1 MNLAWGFPMSPKS
14 PDALEPQR
22 WLATTLRSIG
32 DAVIA
37 TDAHGRVTMMNP
49 VAEQL
54 TGRTFGAS
62 RGKMLDEVMQL
73 VSGITRKPLESPVAR
88 VLREGLVA
96 GLAPDALLVH
106 PDGHEIPIADSA
118 APIREDDG
126 TVHGVVLVFRDAS
139 AEKMAAVRHEFIAL
153 ATATLAS
160 SLDYHETLVRLAE
173 LVVPRLADWCV
184 VHERDDDLG
193 GARQIAV
200 AHVDPRKRE
209 MARDYARRMPIDMGA
224 ARGVGAVMRTGRSEL
239 YPEMSDALV
248 AQIVTD
254 PERRRLIRDLQL
266 RSSLVVPLAAG
277 PAVVGAMTL
286 VYAESG
292 RRYSPDDLAFAE
304 ELGRR
309 AGSAIENARLYGAEQ
324 RAREAAD
331 ATNRAKDEFIAAV
344 SHELRTPL
352 TAILGWSKMMNS
364 AALDANQQKHACQTI
379 ERNAVA
385 MSQLVEDLLDVSRIV
400 NGQMRIDARPL
411 DVVPLVD
418 AAMDSVQ
425 AAANGK
431 RIRLVRT
438 FDTRADEVLGDERR
452 LQQIV
457 WNVVSN
463 AVKFTGRGGEVRVS
477 VRSTLDAVEIS
488 VSDDGRGIESRFL
501 PCVFEP
507 FRQADGGS
515 ARMTRGLG
523 LGLTITKHLV
533 EMHGGTIEVAS
544 EGLGKGATFTVKLP
558 RLGAASKHEVEIV
571 TPPAPRSVPEL
582 SGLRVLMVDDEPD
595 ARDLVRAVLEH
606 SGSIVRTAPDV
617 RSALDALE
625 SEVPDVLLSDIGMPG
640 ESGYDLIRQVRALPP
655 DRGGAVPAAA
665 LTAYVRPED
674 RRKVLG
680 AGFMMHVPKPV
691 DPAELVAVVAALARS
706 SPHNAP

>member
-1 MNLAWGFPMSPKS
+1 MSEKS
-14 PDALEPQR
+14 QNALEPQR

-32 DAVIA
+32 DGVIA

-54 TGRTFGAS
+54 TGRTLLEA
-62 RGKMLDEVMQL
+62 RGKTLGEVMQL
-73 VSGITRKPLESPVAR
+73 INGVTRKPIETPVAR

-96 GLAPDALLVH
+96 GLAQDTLLVH

-139 AEKMAAVRHEFIAL
+139 AEKMAAVRHEFIVE

-160 SLDYHETLVRLAE
+160 SLDYHETLARLAE
-173 LVVPRLADWCV
+173 LAVPRLADWCI
-184 VHERDDDLG
+184 VHERDDAG
-193 GARQIAV
+193 GAQQVAV
-200 AHVDPRKRE
+200 AHVDPSKRE
-209 MARDYARRMPIDMGA
+209 MARDYARRMPIDMSAPHGSA
-224 ARGVGAVMRTGRSEL
+224 AVMRTGRSEL
-239 YPEMSDALV
+239 YPEISDALITQMV
-248 AQIVTD
+248 AD
-254 PERRRLIRDLQL
+254 PERRKLIRGLEL
-266 RSSLVVPLAAG
+266 RSSLIVPLAAG

-286 VYAESG
+286 VFAESG

-309 AGSAIENARLYGAEQ
+309 AGIAIENARLYGAEQ

-331 ATNRAKDEFIAAV
+331 AASRAKDEFIAAV

-352 TAILGWSKMMNS
+352 TAILGWSKMMNVS
-364 AALDANQQKHACQTI
+364 ALDEAQQKRATQTI

-400 NGQMRIDARPL
+400 SGKMHIDAHPL
-411 DVVPLVD
+411 GVVPVVD
-418 AAMDSVQ
+418 AAIDSVQ
-425 AAANGK
+425 AAATGK
-431 RIRLVRT
+431 QIRLVRS
-438 FDTRADEVLGDERR
+438 FPAGSAEVLGDARR

-463 AVKFTGRGGEVRVS
+463 AVKFTPRGGEVRIG
-477 VRSTLDAVEIS
+477 VRATPDAVEIGVKDS
-488 VSDDGRGIESRFL
+488 GRGIDPRFL

-515 ARMTRGLG
+515 ARVTGGLG
-523 LGLTITKHLV
+523 LGLAITKHLV
-533 EMHGGTIEVAS
+533 EIHGGTIDVES
-544 EGLGKGATFTVKLP
+544 EGLGKGATFTITLP
-558 RLGAASKHEVEIV
+558 KLGAPPVSASEPLITMEQ
-571 TPPAPRSVPEL
+571 APEEQQL

-595 ARDLVRAVLEH
+595 ARDLVRAVLEN
-606 SGSIVRTAPDV
+606 SGSIVRTASNV
-617 RSALDALE
+617 RSALDALDDE
-625 SEVPDVLLSDIGMPG
+625 IPDVLLSDIGMPG
-640 ESGYDLIRQVRALPP
+640 ESGYDLIRQVRALPHE
-655 DRGGAVPAAA
+655 RGGDVPAAA

-691 DPAELVAVVAALARS
+691 DPAELVAVVAALARANPEARS
-706 SPHNAP
+706 RVG

>member
-1 MNLAWGFPMSPKS
+1 MSQKS
-14 PDALEPQR
+14 HDALEPQR

-54 TGRTFGAS
+54 TGRTLAES
-62 RGKMLDEVMQL
+62 RGKMLDVVMRL
-73 VSGITRKPLESPVAR
+73 VSSTTRKTLESPVAR

-96 GLAPDALLVH
+96 GLAQDAVLLRS
-106 PDGHEIPIADSA
+106 DGQEIPIADSA

-139 AEKMAAVRHEFIAL
+139 AEKVAAVRHEFIVE
-153 ATATLAS
+153 ATAALAS
-160 SLDYHETLVRLAE
+160 SLDYHETLERLAE

-184 VHERDDDLG
+184 VHERDDSG
-193 GARQIAV
+193 GAQQVAV

-209 MARDYARRMPIDMGA
+209 MAREYARRIPVDMSATHGA
-224 ARGVGAVMRTGRSEL
+224 PAVMRTGRSEL
-239 YPEMSDALV
+239 YPEISDELV
-248 AQIVTD
+248 AQMVTD
-254 PERRRLIRDLQL
+254 PERRRLIRDLEL
-266 RSSLVVPLAAG
+266 RSTLIVPIVAG
-277 PAVVGAMTL
+277 PVVVGAMTL
-286 VYAESG
+286 VFAESG

-331 ATNRAKDEFIAAV
+331 AASRAKDDFIAAV

-352 TAILGWSKMMNS
+352 TAILGWSKMMNGAS
-364 AALDANQQKHACQTI
+364 LDANQQRRASQTI

-400 NGQMRIDARPL
+400 SGKMRIDAHPL
-411 DVVPLVD
+411 GVVPVVD

-425 AAANGK
+425 AAADGK
-431 RIRLVRT
+431 QIRLVRSL
-438 FDTRADEVLGDERR
+438 DANADEVLGDARR

-463 AVKFTGRGGEVRVS
+463 AVKFTPRGGEVRVA
-477 VRSTLDAVEIS
+477 VRTTPDAVEIS
-488 VSDDGRGIESRFL
+488 VSDDGRGIEPRFL

-515 ARMTRGLG
+515 ARMTGGLG
-523 LGLTITKHLV
+523 LGLAITKHLV
-533 EMHGGTIEVAS
+533 EMHGGTIDVAS
-544 EGLGKGATFTVKLP
+544 EGLGKGATFTVRLP
-558 RLGAASKHEVEIV
+558 RLGAPSKHEVEIV
-571 TPPAPRSVPEL
+571 APPAPRNEPQL

-617 RSALDALE
+617 RSALDALRN
-625 SEVPDVLLSDIGMPG
+625 EVPDVLLSDIGMPG

-655 DRGGAVPAAA
+655 ERGGDVPAAA

-706 SPHNAP
+706 SPHNAA

>member
-1 MNLAWGFPMSPKS
+1 MSEKS
-14 PDALEPQR
+14 HDALEPQR

-32 DAVIA
+32 DGVIA

-54 TGRTFGAS
+54 TGRTILES
-62 RGKMLDEVMQL
+62 RGKTLAEVMQL
-73 VSGITRKPLESPVAR
+73 ISGVTRKPIETPVAR

-96 GLAPDALLVH
+96 GLAHDAVLIH

-139 AEKMAAVRHEFIAL
+139 AEKMAAVRHEFIVE

-173 LVVPRLADWCV
+173 LAVPRLADWCI
-184 VHERDDDLG
+184 VHERDDEG
-193 GARQIAV
+193 GAKQVAV
-200 AHVDPRKRE
+200 AHVDPAKRE
-209 MARDYARRMPIDMGA
+209 MARDYARRIPIDMNAPRGA
-224 ARGVGAVMRTGRSEL
+224 PAVMRTGRSEL
-239 YPEMSDALV
+239 YPEISDALITQMV
-248 AQIVTD
+248 PDA
-254 PERRRLIRDLQL
+254 ERRRLIRSLSL
-266 RSSLVVPLAAG
+266 RSSLIVPLAAG

-292 RRYSPDDLAFAE
+292 RKYSPDDLAFAE

-309 AGSAIENARLYGAEQ
+309 AGIAIENARLYGAEQ

-331 ATNRAKDEFIAAV
+331 AASRAKDEFIAAV

-352 TAILGWSKMMNS
+352 TAILGWSKMMNGAS
-364 AALDANQQKHACQTI
+364 LDAAQQRRATQTI

-400 NGQMRIDARPL
+400 SGKMRIDAHPL
-411 DVVPLVD
+411 GVVPVVD
-418 AAMDSVQ
+418 AAIDSVQ

-431 RIRLVRT
+431 QIRLVRSFET
-438 FDTRADEVLGDERR
+438 HTGEVLGDARR

-463 AVKFTGRGGEVRVS
+463 AVKFTPRGGEVRVA
-477 VRSTLDAVEIS
+477 VRSSADTVEIA
-488 VSDDGRGIESRFL
+488 VSDDGRGIDARFL

-515 ARMTRGLG
+515 ARVAGGLG
-523 LGLTITKHLV
+523 LGLAITKHLV
-533 EMHGGTIEVAS
+533 EIHGGTIDVAS
-544 EGLGKGATFTVKLP
+544 DGLGKGATFTITLP
-558 RLGAASKHEVEIV
+558 KLGA
-571 TPPAPRSVPEL
+571 PAKMQAEPFAVVPSEEPEQEL

-606 SGSIVRTAPDV
+606 SGSIVRTASNV
-617 RSALDALE
+617 RSALDALQD
-625 SEVPDVLLSDIGMPG
+625 EVPDVLLSDIGMPG
-640 ESGYDLIRQVRALPP
+640 ESGYDLIRQVRALP
-655 DRGGAVPAAA
+655 REHGGDVPAAA

-691 DPAELVAVVAALARS
+691 DPAELVAVVAALARANPEARS
-706 SPHNAP
+706 RAG

>member
-1 MNLAWGFPMSPKS
+1 MSEKPR
-14 PDALEPQR
+14 DALEPQR

-32 DAVIA
+32 DGVIA

-54 TGRTFGAS
+54 TGRTILDA
-62 RGKMLDEVMQL
+62 RGKTLGEVMQL
-73 VSGITRKPLESPVAR
+73 ISGVTRLPIETPVAR

-96 GLAPDALLVH
+96 GLTQDALLIH

-139 AEKMAAVRHEFIAL
+139 AEKMAAVRHEFMVE

-173 LVVPRLADWCV
+173 LAVPRLADWCI
-184 VHERDDDLG
+184 VHERDDAG
-193 GARQIAV
+193 GAQQVAV
-200 AHVDPRKRE
+200 AHVDPNKRE
-209 MARDYARRMPIDMGA
+209 LARDYARRMPIDMTAPTGA
-224 ARGVGAVMRTGRSEL
+224 PAVMRTGRSEL
-239 YPEMSDALV
+239 YPEISEALV
-248 AQIVTD
+248 QQTVAD
-254 PERRRLIRDLQL
+254 PKVRKLIHDLEV
-266 RSSLVVPLAAG
+266 RSALIVPLAAG
-277 PAVVGAMTL
+277 PAIVGAMTL

-292 RRYSPDDLAFAE
+292 RRYSPHDLAFAE
-304 ELGRR
+304 ELGRC
-309 AGSAIENARLYGAEQ
+309 AGIAIENARLYGAEQ

-331 ATNRAKDEFIAAV
+331 AASRAKDEFIAAV

-352 TAILGWSKMMNS
+352 TAILGWSKMMN
-364 AALDANQQKHACQTI
+364 AASLDATQQRRAVQTI
-379 ERNAVA
+379 ERNAVVMA
-385 MSQLVEDLLDVSRIV
+385 QLVEDLLDVSRIV
-400 NGQMRIDARPL
+400 SGKMRIDAHPL
-411 DVVPLVD
+411 GVVPVVD
-418 AAMDSVQ
+418 AAIDSIQ
-425 AAANGK
+425 AAASSK
-431 RIRLVRT
+431 QIRLVKS
-438 FDTRADEVLGDERR
+438 FDTRTCEVLGDARR
-452 LQQIV
+452 LQQVV

-463 AVKFTGRGGEVRVS
+463 AVKFTPRGGEVRVG
-477 VRSTLDAVEIS
+477 VRATSSDAVEIS
-488 VSDDGRGIESRFL
+488 VSDDGRGIDQRFL

-515 ARMTRGLG
+515 ARVTGGLG
-523 LGLTITKHLV
+523 LGLAITKHLV
-533 EMHGGTIEVAS
+533 EIHGGTIDVAS
-544 EGLGKGATFTVKLP
+544 EGLGKGATFTITLP
-558 RLGAASKHEVEIV
+558 KLGAARPSEPVITPVIV
-571 TPPAPRSVPEL
+571 PPEREL

-606 SGSIVRTAPDV
+606 SGSIVRTASSV
-617 RSALDALE
+617 RSALAALHDE
-625 SEVPDVLLSDIGMPG
+625 IPDVLLSDIGMPG

-655 DRGGAVPAAA
+655 GRGGDVPAAA

-691 DPAELVAVVAALARS
+691 DPTELVAVVAALARS
-706 SPHNAP
+706 SPEARSRVG

>member
-1 MNLAWGFPMSPKS
+1 MTEKS
-14 PDALEPQR
+14 RDVLEPQR

-32 DAVIA
+32 DGVIA

-54 TGRTFGAS
+54 TGRTILEA
-62 RGKMLDEVMQL
+62 RGKTLGEVMQL
-73 VSGITRKPLESPVAR
+73 ISGVTRRPIETPVTR

-96 GLAPDALLVH
+96 GLAQDALLVH

-139 AEKMAAVRHEFIAL
+139 AEKMAAVRHEFIVE

-173 LVVPRLADWCV
+173 LAVPRLADWCI
-184 VHERDDDLG
+184 VHERDDAG
-193 GARQIAV
+193 GAHQVAV
-200 AHVDPRKRE
+200 AHVDPSKRE
-209 MARDYARRMPIDMGA
+209 MARDYARRMPIDMNAPRGA
-224 ARGVGAVMRTGRSEL
+224 PAVMRTGRSEL
-239 YPEMSDALV
+239 YPEVSAALV
-248 AQIVTD
+248 EQTVTD
-254 PERRRLIRDLQL
+254 PEVKKLIRILEV
-266 RSSLVVPLAAG
+266 RSALIVPLAAG

-292 RRYSPDDLAFAE
+292 RHYSPDDLAFAE

-309 AGSAIENARLYGAEQ
+309 AGIAIENARLYGAEQ

-331 ATNRAKDEFIAAV
+331 AASRAKDEFIAAV

-352 TAILGWSKMMNS
+352 TAILGWAKMMNS
-364 AALDANQQKHACQTI
+364 ASLDAAQQRRATQTI

-385 MSQLVEDLLDVSRIV
+385 MAQLVEDLLDVSRIV
-400 NGQMRIDARPL
+400 SGKMRIDAHPL
-411 DVVPLVD
+411 GVVPVVD
-418 AAMDSVQ
+418 AAIDSIQ
-425 AAANGK
+425 AAATGK
-431 RIRLVRT
+431 QIRLVRS
-438 FDTRADEVLGDERR
+438 FDATTDEVLGDARR

-463 AVKFTGRGGEVRVS
+463 AVKFTPRGGHVHVQ
-477 VRSTLDAVEIS
+477 VGSTADAVEIS
-488 VSDDGRGIESRFL
+488 VTDDGRGIDPRFL

-515 ARMTRGLG
+515 ARVTGGLG
-523 LGLTITKHLV
+523 LGLAITKHLV
-533 EMHGGTIEVAS
+533 EIHGGTIDVAS
-544 EGLGKGATFTVKLP
+544 EGLGKGATFTITLPKLGVVSTKP
-558 RLGAASKHEVEIV
+558 RVESIV
-571 TPPAPRSVPEL
+571 TPPPPAEELEL

-606 SGSIVRTAPDV
+606 SGSIVRTASSV
-617 RSALDALE
+617 RSALDALHD
-625 SEVPDVLLSDIGMPG
+625 EVPDVLLSDIGMPG

-655 DRGGAVPAAA
+655 GRGGDVPAAA

-691 DPAELVAVVAALARS
+691 DPDELVAVVAALARANPEARS
-706 SPHNAP
+706 RVG

>member
-1 MNLAWGFPMSPKS
+1 MSEKS
-14 PDALEPQR
+14 QNALEPQR

-32 DAVIA
+32 DGVIA

-54 TGRTFGAS
+54 TGRTLLEA
-62 RGKMLDEVMQL
+62 RGKTLGEVMQL
-73 VSGITRKPLESPVAR
+73 INGVTRKPIETPVAR

-96 GLAPDALLVH
+96 GLAQDTLLVH

-139 AEKMAAVRHEFIAL
+139 AEKMAAVRHEFIVE

-160 SLDYHETLVRLAE
+160 SLDYHETLARLAE
-173 LVVPRLADWCV
+173 LAVPRLADWCI
-184 VHERDDDLG
+184 VHERDDAG
-193 GARQIAV
+193 GAQQVAV
-200 AHVDPRKRE
+200 AHVDPSKRE
-209 MARDYARRMPIDMGA
+209 MARDYARRMPIDMSAPHGSA
-224 ARGVGAVMRTGRSEL
+224 AVMRTGRSEL
-239 YPEMSDALV
+239 YPEISDALITQMV
-248 AQIVTD
+248 AD
-254 PERRRLIRDLQL
+254 PERRKLIRGLEL
-266 RSSLVVPLAAG
+266 RSSLIVPLAAG

-286 VYAESG
+286 VFAESG

-309 AGSAIENARLYGAEQ
+309 AGIAIENARLYGAEQ

-331 ATNRAKDEFIAAV
+331 AASRAKDEFIAAV

-352 TAILGWSKMMNS
+352 TAILGWSKMMNVS
-364 AALDANQQKHACQTI
+364 ALDEAQQKRATQTI

-400 NGQMRIDARPL
+400 SGKMHIDAHPL
-411 DVVPLVD
+411 GVVPVVD
-418 AAMDSVQ
+418 AAIDSVQ
-425 AAANGK
+425 AAATGK
-431 RIRLVRT
+431 QIRLVRS
-438 FDTRADEVLGDERR
+438 FPAGSAEVLGDARR

-463 AVKFTGRGGEVRVS
+463 AVKFTPRGGEVRIG
-477 VRSTLDAVEIS
+477 VRATPDAVEIGVKDS
-488 VSDDGRGIESRFL
+488 GRGIDPRFL

-515 ARMTRGLG
+515 ARVTGGLG
-523 LGLTITKHLV
+523 LGLAITKHLV
-533 EMHGGTIEVAS
+533 EIHGGTIDVES
-544 EGLGKGATFTVKLP
+544 EGLGKGATFTITLP
-558 RLGAASKHEVEIV
+558 KLGAPPVSASEPLITMEQ
-571 TPPAPRSVPEL
+571 APEEQQL

-595 ARDLVRAVLEH
+595 ARDLVRAVLEN
-606 SGSIVRTAPDV
+606 SGSIVRTASNV
-617 RSALDALE
+617 RSALDALDDE
-625 SEVPDVLLSDIGMPG
+625 IPDVLLSDIGMPG
-640 ESGYDLIRQVRALPP
+640 ESGYDLIRQVRALPHE
-655 DRGGAVPAAA
+655 RGGDVPAAA

-691 DPAELVAVVAALARS
+691 DPAELVAVVAALARANPEARS
-706 SPHNAP
+706 RAE